1 MGKRNL
7 RLASAGAFVSAVGL
21 SLFLG
26 SEAIRTSVLG
36 PALDYRNEATVWA
49 NLITMSGLVLLLSG
63 LTMAVNG
70 LEKKEDRS

>member
-26 SEAIRTSVLG
+26 SEAIRISILEPVLG
-36 PALDYRNEATVWA
+36 DPNEATVWA

-70 LEKKEDRS
+70 LEKEDRS